1 MDIDYQSVVKTQ
13 VNSFLEEPDNLMCV
27 SCPQSTTFKVSNDSP
42 NTLLNAKNEMEEDD
56 WSIEMAQAPTMDLNS
71 KCESNS
77 FHFIQQQYMDQSS
90 FTSMPNSHLDCG
102 NESDCSDNSVTASE
116 LSDDELNAPC
126 RRSKALI
133 VDDSEDDMYDEM

>member
-1 MDIDYQSVVKTQ
+1 
-13 VNSFLEEPDNLMCV
+13 
-27 SCPQSTTFKVSNDSP
+27 
-42 NTLLNAKNEMEEDD
+42 
-56 WSIEMAQAPTMDLNS
+56 
-71 KCESNS
+71 
-77 FHFIQQQYMDQSS
+77 MDQSS